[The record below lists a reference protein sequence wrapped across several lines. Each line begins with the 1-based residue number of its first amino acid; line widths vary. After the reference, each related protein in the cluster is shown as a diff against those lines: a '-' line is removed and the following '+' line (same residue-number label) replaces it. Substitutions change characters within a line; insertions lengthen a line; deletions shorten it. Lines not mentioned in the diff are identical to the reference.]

1 VSDTARQ
8 VAGQATTFSADTPL
22 ALRRGHVARLYRQ
35 SVGLTGIIYGS
46 IVVAWA
52 AYLVPFV
59 LRRHDE
65 AARSRS
71 VDRFSS
77 SMRVLSRHGRAASGR
92 VVVGPPRTTDRVLR
106 PGLSRTGSTAPGI
119 SAARPSRAALA
130 AAARRRRRI
139 LVGLLIGTA
148 VVAAAGV
155 LGAIPL
161 WSLAVPV
168 AMVAGFLLV
177 ARRQVRRVSDSY
189 WVQERAAAPAAS
201 SNVIRRGSTRV
212 EASHGAT
219 KNPDEEPTVPL
230 DAENL
235 KAAVA
240 GLVEERSVAVPLPT
254 ADGSSL
260 WDPLPIM
267 LPTYVDKPVAR
278 RTIRTIDVGEPAA
291 RSATQAATVADS
303 TAAAATAASPDRTAA
318 VGADA
323 ALDVEPARV
332 VNG

>member
-1 VSDTARQ
+1 LV
-8 VAGQATTFSADTPL
+8 
-22 ALRRGHVARLYRQ
+22 LRRAHEARLYGQ
-35 SVGLTGIIYGS
+35 NVGLTGIIYAS

-52 AYLVPFV
+52 AYLVPLA

-77 SMRVLSRHGRAASGR
+77 SMRVLSRRGSAGIGR
-92 VVVGPPRTTDRVLR
+92 VVVSPPRTADRVLR
-106 PGLSRTGSTAPGI
+106 PGLRRTRSTAVETR
-119 SAARPSRAALA
+119 AARPSRAALA

-139 LVGLLIGTA
+139 LVGLLMGTA
-148 VVAAAGV
+148 AVAVAGLLGV
-155 LGAIPL
+155 LPL
-161 WSLAVPV
+161 WAPAVPI
-168 AMVAGFLLV
+168 ATVAGFLLI

-189 WVQERAAAPAAS
+189 WVEERAAPAS

-212 EASHGAT
+212 EASHGVT
-219 KNPDEEPTVPL
+219 RNPDEEPTVPL
-230 DAENL
+230 DADRL

-267 LPTYVDKPVAR
+267 LPTYVEKPVAR

-291 RSATQAATVADS
+291 RSARPAAKVGGPAASVAPGAPPDS
-303 TAAAATAASPDRTAA
+303 TAVVDAD
-318 VGADA
+318 DA
-323 ALDVEPARV
+323 ALDVEAARV